1 MRKQSNNHHRNITR
15 RLALCGLLGTLALP
29 ATGTASTP
37 DALALEPSPIAAA
50 DDPDCEKS
58 TVQLEVDVATGLVYL
73 VDPNTGNLTLT
84 DNDINVYFGSLG
96 DVIIMIHYSSSNWA
110 VTVTPDQDP
119 PVTYRTT
126 NGWVRYSIAPDF
138 GQYVFSSTELST
150 MSEMSAMTPV
160 VPDIVIRP
168 KKDCPPSP

>member
-1 MRKQSNNHHRNITR
+1 MQKYSNNYHHNIKSH
-15 RLALCGLLGTLALP
+15 LALCGLLGTLVLP
-29 ATGTASTP
+29 ATGTAGP
-37 DALALEPSPIAAA
+37 LDAVALEPAPIAAA
-50 DDPDCEKS
+50 DDPPCEKS

-73 VDPNTGNLTLT
+73 VNHDTGAMTLT

-96 DVIIMIHYSSSNWA
+96 DVIVMIHYNTGNWA

-126 NGWVRYSIAPDF
+126 NGWVRYSIAPEFD
-138 GQYVFSSTELST
+138 QYVFSSTDLST
-150 MSEMSAMTPV
+150 MSAMSAMTPV